1 MNTYITELHSRA
13 DSSQLF
19 TISLANTSTEIQT
32 NLTQQFPEYE
42 IINIRLILPGQIAII
57 DSETWESDSIS
68 ESLSILEESSL
79 G

>member
-19 TISLANTSTEIQT
+19 TISLSNTITEIQT
-32 NLTQQFPEYE
+32 NLTKQFPEYE

-79 G
+79 A